1 MKEKIT
7 QILDD
12 YLKSKDAQVEYVI
25 EYPKS
30 EKFGDYATNIAMA
43 LASVFKKN
51 PREIAKEIVDFI
63 GCNNLFEKVDIAGAG
78 FINFFINK
86 DAFIDELK
94 RIYERKENY
103 YKPSTDKKFIQVEFV
118 SANPTGP
125 LHIGHGRGAA
135 IGDSIARILSFSG
148 HKVEKEYYIN
158 DAGLQMQ
165 LLGLSTFVRYKQL
178 LGYDEPLPEDGYKG
192 EYLIDIAKDLIVQ
205 YGDALLS
212 KDESEAIEICKEKAA
227 DVILKEIM
235 RVLDKFRVKFDKVFN
250 ESKLYSQEMEES
262 LEYLKN
268 NGLIYEKDGA
278 LWFKSTQFGDE
289 KDRVIKRSN
298 GAFTYF
304 ASDIAYHRNKFLKRK
319 FDEVIDVWGADH
331 HGYVKRVKSAIEAF
345 GINPDRL
352 RVVLVQ
358 IVNLLRD
365 GKKVSMSTRK
375 AEFVELEDVINEV
388 GVDAARFM
396 FISRS
401 VDSHLDFDL
410 ELVKKESSENPVYYV
425 QYAYARIN
433 SIFSQLNDDIDL
445 NSLEKLK
452 LNKKEEIDLIKS
464 LIMFKELIKKAHDEI
479 EPYFIVK
486 GLLNIAEKLH
496 RFYNKHRVIGSE
508 NEVMLSR
515 LFLLESVRVAL
526 KLGFDLIG
534 VEAKKRM

>member
-1 MKEKIT
+1 MKEKIS

-12 YLKSKDAQVEYVI
+12 FLRNKGVKVEYVV

-51 PREIAKEIVDFI
+51 PKNIAKEIIDFI
-63 GCNNLFEKVDIAGAG
+63 GCNELFEKIEIAGAG
-78 FINFFINK
+78 FINFFINR
-86 DAFIDELK
+86 DAFLKELK
-94 RIYERKENY
+94 VIYEKRDDY
-103 YKPSTDKKFIQVEFV
+103 FRPSVEKRYVQVEFV

-135 IGDSIARILSFSG
+135 IGDSIARILKFSN
-148 HKVEKEYYIN
+148 HRVEKEYYIN
-158 DAGLQMQ
+158 DAGLQMH

-192 EYLIDIAKDLIVQ
+192 EYLIDIAKDLMVQ
-205 YGDALLS
+205 YGDSLLF
-212 KDESEAIEICKEKAA
+212 KDEDEAIEICKEKAA
-227 DVILKEIM
+227 DVILKDIM
-235 RVLDKFRVKFDKVFN
+235 AVLDKFRVKFDKIFN
-250 ESKLYSQEMEES
+250 ESKLYKQEMEES
-262 LEYLKN
+262 LDYLKEK
-268 NGLIYEKDGA
+268 GLIYEKDGA

-289 KDRVIKRSN
+289 KDRVVRRSN

-319 FDEVIDVWGADH
+319 FDKVIDVWGADH

-345 GINPDRL
+345 GVNPDRL

-375 AEFVELEDVINEV
+375 AEFVELEDVIDEV

-433 SIFSQLNDDIDL
+433 SIFSQLDDFDL
-445 NSLEKLK
+445 SSLEELK
-452 LNKKEEIDLIKS
+452 LNEKEEIDLIKS
-464 LIMFKELIKKAHDEI
+464 LIMFKELIRKAHDEI
-479 EPYFIVK
+479 EPYFVVK
-486 GLLNIAEKLH
+486 GVLNIAEKLH
-496 RFYNKHRVIGSE
+496 KFYNKHRVIGSE
-508 NEVMLSR
+508 EKIMLSR
-515 LFLLESVRVAL
+515 LFLLESVKTAL